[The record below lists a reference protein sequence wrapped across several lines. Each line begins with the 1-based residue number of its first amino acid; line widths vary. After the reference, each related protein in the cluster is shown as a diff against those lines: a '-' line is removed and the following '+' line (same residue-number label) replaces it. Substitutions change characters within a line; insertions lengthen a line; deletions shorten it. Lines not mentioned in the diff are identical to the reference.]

1 MYQYTVS
8 QWILF
13 FLWYCFIGWVW
24 ESCYV
29 SIKEA
34 ARAKKWKW
42 VNRGFLNGPAL
53 PIYGFAAI
61 VILIATIPVKDN
73 IAHIF
78 CFGALAATLLEL
90 VTGSA
95 MERMFHVKYWDY
107 SNMPL
112 NFHGYICFFVTLFW
126 GMLSILLVKVIH
138 VPVESLILQW
148 SSLICEILAFLL
160 LAVFTVDLSES
171 FRQAWDMRELL
182 EKLTECRNT
191 IQRLGNRLDAVAAFS
206 PFPDIGVGLR
216 VKTGSAKEKM
226 LCRLE
231 NLRDNRV
238 SQLKKLSERL
248 WSEEHNESKD
258 REEILAQLEQQVR
271 GVCSRTNK
279 QFVRVTKH
287 LRRNP
292 GAISKRYAEALKEI
306 KGLFEEKE

>member
-148 SSLICEILAFLL
+148 PSLLCEILAFLL
-160 LAVFTVDLSES
+160 LAVFAVDFSES

-182 EKLTECRNT
+182 EKLSECRNT
-191 IQRLGNRLDAVAAFS
+191 IQRLENRFDAVAAFA
-206 PFPDIGVGLR
+206 PLPDIGGGLR
-216 VKTGSAKEKM
+216 EKAGSAKEKM

-231 NLRDNRV
+231 KLRDNRV
-238 SQLKKLSERL
+238 SQLKKLSEHLR
-248 WSEEHNESKD
+248 SEERNEWKD

-271 GVCSRTNK
+271 GVFSRTNK
-279 QFVRVTKH
+279 QFLRVTKH
-287 LRRNP
+287 LKRNP
-292 GAISKRYAEALKEI
+292 GAISKKYADALKEI